1 MVDKYKP
8 PEEEAPED
16 TAEKPPERHFP
27 SLSDYT
33 KEDLWNMHPE
43 DLKALLDDF
52 RNKAVMNP
60 THENVTEYYRVQDVV
75 RRKALAFAA
84 VSAEVMEKYPDL
96 DVGGAYSNAI
106 PGNLAMVRTQNREIE
121 DTIRSA
127 RDDFALLYFY
137 QPNCE
142 FCVAQDKILKFF
154 MEKYGWQV
162 RKINRY
168 ENGALAGTLDVD
180 LVPTLLMIER
190 DEPRHVAVARGV
202 VALNELEANL
212 YRGIR
217 FLRGNVGPEEYPMF
231 DYQKGGPF
239 DVHAAPDWNTKK

>member
-1 MVDKYKP
+1 
-8 PEEEAPED
+8 
-16 TAEKPPERHFP
+16 
-27 SLSDYT
+27 
-33 KEDLWNMHPE
+33 
-43 DLKALLDDF
+43 
-52 RNKAVMNP
+52 
-60 THENVTEYYRVQDVV
+60 
-75 RRKALAFAA
+75 
-84 VSAEVMEKYPDL
+84 
-96 DVGGAYSNAI
+96 
-106 PGNLAMVRTQNREIE
+106 
-121 DTIRSA
+121 
-127 RDDFALLYFY
+127 
-137 QPNCE
+137 
-142 FCVAQDKILKFF
+142 